1 MLPIRHL
8 WYFQTAVFDY
18 SQQGLPQYCHEIASA
33 ASDGVA
39 GDGLQGQDA
48 DASARAHRHTHT
60 VGGGGACA
68 HTHTH
73 TLAYA
78 RQRQRPSG
86 MEEEE
91 EMACSGS

>member
-48 DASARAHRHTHT
+48 DASAHTDT
-60 VGGGGACA
+60 RTQSEGVCMRA

-73 TLAYA
+73 
-78 RQRQRPSG
+78 
-86 MEEEE
+86 
-91 EMACSGS
+91 